1 MRGEIRFLRRGKLVK
16 LSGVSP
22 TLTLLDYLRLT
33 ERATGTKE
41 GCAEG
46 DCGACTVVLRRQRG
60 ERLVY
65 EPVNACILFM
75 GQVDGCEIITV
86 EDIARDGTLH
96 PVQQAMVD
104 LHGSQCGFCTPGFVM
119 ALFALYHRAD
129 RQSVS
134 RQRVNDWI
142 AGNLCRCTGYR
153 PIVDA
158 ALSSCALPADDWFS
172 ANARDTQRALAELR
186 DSEDIFIGTRD
197 RFFAAPASIV
207 ALAKLY
213 FSHPDATLIAGSTDV
228 GLWVTKQL
236 RDLPKVIWLG
246 RVKGLDE
253 IEDRRDAVSF
263 GAMVTLSEAMPYL
276 AAIDRDLGEMM
287 RRFAGNQIRTAG
299 TVGGNIANGSPIGD
313 MPPALIALG
322 ATLAL
327 QHGDRPRTLPLENY
341 FIDYGKQD
349 RRPGEFVRL
358 VRVPK
363 LLAEDRF
370 RCYKISKRFD
380 SDISAV
386 MGAFK
391 LRVDGTRIAG
401 ARIAFGGMAAIPK
414 RANRAEKALIEKYL
428 DRPRDWDEAIALLA
442 EDFKPIDDLRASA
455 AYRLDAARALLR
467 KALTEIGGTS
477 TRATRITGF
486 REAVDVGSA

>member
-1 MRGEIRFLRRGKLVK
+1 
-16 LSGVSP
+16 
-22 TLTLLDYLRLT
+22 
-33 ERATGTKE
+33 
-41 GCAEG
+41 
-46 DCGACTVVLRRQRG
+46 
-60 ERLVY
+60 
-65 EPVNACILFM
+65 
-75 GQVDGCEIITV
+75 
-86 EDIARDGTLH
+86 
-96 PVQQAMVD
+96 
-104 LHGSQCGFCTPGFVM
+104 M
-119 ALFALYHRAD
+119 ALFALHHRAD
-129 RQSVS
+129 GAPVDRQ
-134 RQRVNDWI
+134 QVNDWI

-158 ALSSCALPADDWFS
+158 GIAACIAPANDWFS
-172 ANARDTQRALAELR
+172 AEEPDARRALAELK
-186 DSEDIFIGTRD
+186 DADDIFIGTKE
-197 RFFAAPASIV
+197 RFFAAPAGLTS
-207 ALAKLY
+207 LAKLY
-213 FSHPDATLIAGSTDV
+213 AANPDATLVAGATDV

-246 RVKGLDE
+246 RVKGFDE

-276 AAIDRDLGEMM
+276 AAIDRDLGELL

-313 MPPALIALG
+313 MPPALIAVG

-327 QHGDRPRTLPLENY
+327 QQGDRTRTLPLENY

-363 LLAEDRF
+363 FSAEDRF

-401 ARIAFGGMAAIPK
+401 ARIAFGGMATIPK

-428 DRPRDWDEAIALLA
+428 DRPQDWDEAIALLA

-477 TRATRITGF
+477 TRQTRITGF
-486 REAVDVGSA
+486 RETADVGAA

>member
-1 MRGEIRFLRRGKLVK
+1 MRGEVRFLRRGKVVK
-16 LSGVSP
+16 LGGASP

-46 DCGACTVVLRRQRG
+46 DCGACTVVLRRLRG

-65 EPVNACILFM
+65 EPVNACILFA
-75 GQVDGCEIITV
+75 GQADGCEIITV
-86 EDIARDGTLH
+86 EDLARDGMLH

-119 ALFALYHRAD
+119 AMFALYHRAD
-129 RQSVS
+129 TRAGGPAARQRLDRRQSLPLHGLS
-134 RQRVNDWI
+134 THR
-142 AGNLCRCTGYR
+142 RCG
-153 PIVDA
+153 
-158 ALSSCALPADDWFS
+158 ALLCALRLRTTGF
-172 ANARDTQRALAELR
+172 RRERAKRGAPSLALR
-186 DSEDIFIGTRD
+186 DSEDIFIGTRE

-213 FSHPDATLIAGSTDV
+213 YSHPDATLIAGSTDV

-263 GAMVTLSEAMPYL
+263 GAMVTHTEAMPYL
-276 AAIDRDLGEMM
+276 AALDRDLGELM
-287 RRFAGNQIRTAG
+287 RRFAGTQIRMAA

-313 MPPALIALG
+313 LPPALIALG
-322 ATLAL
+322 ATLGL
-327 QHGDRPRTLPLENY
+327 QRGERPRTLPLENY
-341 FIDYGKQD
+341 FLDYGKQD
-349 RRPGEFVRL
+349 RQPGEFVRV
-358 VRVPK
+358 VRIPK
-363 LLAEDRF
+363 FGEGEHF

-401 ARIAFGGMAAIPK
+401 RAHCLWRHGGDP
-414 RANRAEKALIEKYL
+414 E
-428 DRPRDWDEAIALLA
+428 
-442 EDFKPIDDLRASA
+442 
-455 AYRLDAARALLR
+455 
-467 KALTEIGGTS
+467 
-477 TRATRITGF
+477 TRAQH
-486 REAVDVGSA
+486 REGADRDLSRSA

>member
-1 MRGEIRFLRRGKLVK
+1 MRAELRFIRRGQLVR
-16 LSGVSP
+16 LSNVSP

-46 DCGACTVVLRRQRG
+46 DCGACTVVLRRLRG
-60 ERLVY
+60 EKLTY
-65 EPVNACILFM
+65 EPVNACILLAA
-75 GQVDGCEIITV
+75 QADGTEVIAV
-86 EDIARDGTLH
+86 EDLARGDELH
-96 PVQQAMVD
+96 PVQQALVD
-104 LHGSQCGFCTPGFVM
+104 HHGSQCGFCTPGFVM
-119 ALFALYHRAD
+119 ALFALHHRAD
-129 RQSVS
+129 GEPVD

-153 PIVDA
+153 PIADA
-158 ALSSCALPADDWFS
+158 GIAACVAPANDWFS
-172 ANARDTQRALAELR
+172 AEEPDARRALAELK
-186 DSEDIFIGTRD
+186 DSDDIFIGTRE
-197 RFFAAPASIV
+197 RFFAAPAGLTS
-207 ALAKLY
+207 LSKLY
-213 FSHPDATLIAGSTDV
+213 AANPDATLVAGATDV
-228 GLWVTKQL
+228 GLWITKQL

-246 RVKGLDE
+246 RVKNLDE

-263 GAMVTLSEAMPYL
+263 GAMVTLAEAMPYL
-276 AAIDRDLGEMM
+276 SATDRDLGELL

-313 MPPALIALG
+313 MPPALIAVG

-327 QHGDRPRTLPLENY
+327 QQGDRTRTLPLENY

-363 LLAEDRF
+363 FSAEDRF

-391 LRVDGTRIAG
+391 LRVNGLRIAG

-414 RANRAEKALIEKYL
+414 RASRAEKALIEKYL
-428 DRPRDWDEAIALLA
+428 DRPQDWDEAISLLA

-455 AYRLDAARALLR
+455 GYRLDAARALLR

-477 TRATRITGF
+477 TRQTRITGF
-486 REAVDVGSA
+486 RETADVGVT

>member
-1 MRGEIRFLRRGKLVK
+1 
-16 LSGVSP
+16 
-22 TLTLLDYLRLT
+22 
-33 ERATGTKE
+33 
-41 GCAEG
+41 
-46 DCGACTVVLRRQRG
+46 
-60 ERLVY
+60 
-65 EPVNACILFM
+65 
-75 GQVDGCEIITV
+75 
-86 EDIARDGTLH
+86 
-96 PVQQAMVD
+96 VQQALVD
-104 LHGSQCGFCTPGFVM
+104 HHGSQCGFCTPGFVM
-119 ALFALYHRAD
+119 ALFALHHRPDGKPAD
-129 RQSVS
+129 RSQ
-134 RQRVNDWI
+134 VNDWI

-158 ALSSCALPADDWFS
+158 GVAACIAPANDWFS
-172 ANARDTQRALAELR
+172 AEEGDARRALVELK
-186 DSEDIFIGTRD
+186 DTDDIFVGTKE
-197 RFFAAPASIV
+197 RFFAAPAGLTS
-207 ALAKLY
+207 LAKLY
-213 FSHPDATLIAGSTDV
+213 IANPDATLVAGATDV

-246 RVKGLDE
+246 RVKNLDE

-263 GAMVTLSEAMPYL
+263 GAMVTLAEAMPYL
-276 AAIDRDLGEMM
+276 AAVDRDLGELM

-313 MPPALIALG
+313 LPPALIALG

-341 FIDYGKQD
+341 FLDYGKQD

-363 LLAEDRF
+363 FSAEDRF

-391 LRVDGTRIAG
+391 LRVAGKRIAG

-414 RANRAEKALIEKYL
+414 RASRAEKALIEKYL
-428 DRPRDWDEAIALLA
+428 DRPQDWDEAIALLA

-455 AYRLDAARALLR
+455 AYRLEVARALLR
-467 KALTEIGGTS
+467 KALTEIGGAS
-477 TRATRITGF
+477 SRQTRITGF
-486 REAVDVGSA
+486 RETADVGAA

>member
-1 MRGEIRFLRRGKLVK
+1 
-16 LSGVSP
+16 
-22 TLTLLDYLRLT
+22 
-33 ERATGTKE
+33 
-41 GCAEG
+41 
-46 DCGACTVVLRRQRG
+46 
-60 ERLVY
+60 
-65 EPVNACILFM
+65 
-75 GQVDGCEIITV
+75 
-86 EDIARDGTLH
+86 
-96 PVQQAMVD
+96 
-104 LHGSQCGFCTPGFVM
+104 M
-119 ALFALYHRAD
+119 ALFALHHRAD
-129 RQSVS
+129 GKPVDRAQ
-134 RQRVNDWI
+134 VNDWI

-158 ALSSCALPADDWFS
+158 GIAACIAPANDWFS
-172 ANARDTQRALAELR
+172 DEEPDARRALAELQ
-186 DSEDIFIGTRD
+186 DTDDIFIGTRE
-197 RFFAAPASIV
+197 RFFAAPAGLTS
-207 ALAKLY
+207 LAKLY
-213 FSHPDATLIAGSTDV
+213 VANPDATLVAGATDV

-246 RVKGLDE
+246 RVKSFDE

-276 AAIDRDLGEMM
+276 AAIDRDLGELL
-287 RRFAGNQIRTAG
+287 RRFAGHQIRTAG

-327 QHGDRPRTLPLENY
+327 QQGDRPRTLPLENY
-341 FIDYGKQD
+341 FVDYGKQD

-414 RANRAEKALIEKYL
+414 RASRAEKALIEKYL
-428 DRPRDWDEAIALLA
+428 DRPQDWDEAIALLA
-442 EDFKPIDDLRASA
+442 DDFKPIDDLRASA

-467 KALTEIGGTS
+467 KALTEIGGAP
-477 TRATRITGF
+477 TRQTRITGF
-486 REAVDVGSA
+486 RETADVGVA

>member
-1 MRGEIRFLRRGKLVK
+1 MRTEVQFLRRGKTVK
-16 LSGVSP
+16 LAMSP

-46 DCGACTVVLRRQRG
+46 DCGACTVVLRRLRG

-65 EPVNACILFM
+65 EPVNACILFAA
-75 GQVDGCEIITV
+75 QADGTEVITV
-86 EDIARDGTLH
+86 EDLTRDDTLH
-96 PVQQAMVD
+96 PVQRAMVD
-104 LHGSQCGFCTPGFVM
+104 QHGSQCGFCTPGFVM

-129 RQSVS
+129 GKPVD

-158 ALSSCALPADDWFS
+158 ALSACSAPANDWFS
-172 ANARDTQRALAELR
+172 TEEPGVRRALTALK
-186 DSEDIFIGTRD
+186 DDKDLFVGTKE
-197 RFFAAPASIV
+197 RFFAAPATLS
-207 ALAKLY
+207 ALSKLY
-213 FSHPDATLIAGSTDV
+213 YANPDATLVAGSTDV

-253 IEDRRDAVSF
+253 IEDRQDAVSF
-263 GAMVTLSEAMPYL
+263 GAMVTHTEAMPYL
-276 AAIDRDLGEMM
+276 AAIDRDLGELM
-287 RRFAGNQIRTAG
+287 RRFAGTQVRMAA

-313 MPPALIALG
+313 LPPALIALG

-327 QHGDRPRTLPLENY
+327 QRAERPRTLPLEN
-341 FIDYGKQD
+341 FFLDYGKQD
-349 RRPGEFVRL
+349 RTAGEFVRL

-363 LLAEDRF
+363 FGPDERF

-380 SDISAV
+380 SDISAI

-391 LRVDGTRIAG
+391 LRLDGARIAG

-414 RANRAEKALIEKYL
+414 RARVTEKALIEKRL
-428 DRPRDWDEAIALLA
+428 DRPQDWDHAIAALA
-442 EDFKPIDDLRASA
+442 RDFAPIDDLRASA
-455 AYRLDAARALLR
+455 TYRLDAARALLR
-467 KALTEIGGTS
+467 RALTEIGGTS
-477 TRATRITGF
+477 THQTRIVGI
-486 REAVDVGSA
+486 REVASVGTT

>member
-1 MRGEIRFLRRGKLVK
+1 MRTEVQFLRRGKTVK
-16 LSGVSP
+16 LAMSP

-46 DCGACTVVLRRQRG
+46 DCGACTVVLRRLRG

-65 EPVNACILFM
+65 EPVNACILFAA
-75 GQVDGCEIITV
+75 QADGTEVITV
-86 EDIARDGTLH
+86 EDLTRDDTLH
-96 PVQQAMVD
+96 PVQRAMVD
-104 LHGSQCGFCTPGFVM
+104 QHGSQCGFCTPGFVM

-129 RQSVS
+129 GKPVD

-158 ALSSCALPADDWFS
+158 ALSACSAPANDWFS
-172 ANARDTQRALAELR
+172 TEEPGVRRALTALK
-186 DSEDIFIGTRD
+186 DDKDLFVGTKE
-197 RFFAAPASIV
+197 RFFAAPATLS
-207 ALAKLY
+207 ALSKLY
-213 FSHPDATLIAGSTDV
+213 YANPDATLVAGSTDV

-253 IEDRRDAVSF
+253 IEDRQDAVSF
-263 GAMVTLSEAMPYL
+263 GAMVTHTEAMPYL
-276 AAIDRDLGEMM
+276 AAIDRDLGELM
-287 RRFAGNQIRTAG
+287 RRFAGTQVRMAA

-313 MPPALIALG
+313 LPPALIALG

-327 QHGDRPRTLPLENY
+327 QRAERPRTLPLEN
-341 FIDYGKQD
+341 FFLDYGKQD
-349 RRPGEFVRL
+349 RTAGEFVRL

-363 LLAEDRF
+363 FGPDERF

-391 LRVDGTRIAG
+391 LRLDGARIAG
-401 ARIAFGGMAAIPK
+401 ARIAFGGLAAIPK
-414 RANRAEKALIEKYL
+414 RARVTEKALIEKRL
-428 DRPRDWDEAIALLA
+428 DRPQDWDHAIAALA
-442 EDFKPIDDLRASA
+442 RDFAPIDDLRASA
-455 AYRLDAARALLR
+455 TYRLDAARALLR
-467 KALTEIGGTS
+467 RALTEIGGTS
-477 TRATRITGF
+477 THQTRIVGI
-486 REAVDVGSA
+486 REVANVGTA

>member
-1 MRGEIRFLRRGKLVK
+1 MRAEVRFIRRGKVVK
-16 LSGVSP
+16 LPNVSP
-22 TLTLLDYLRLT
+22 TLTLLDHLRLT

-46 DCGACTVVLRRQRG
+46 DCGACTVVLRRLRG
-60 ERLVY
+60 EKLTY
-65 EPVNACILFM
+65 EPVNACILFAA
-75 GQVDGCEIITV
+75 QADGCEVITV
-86 EDIARDGTLH
+86 EDLARGDQLH
-96 PVQQAMVD
+96 PVQQALVD
-104 LHGSQCGFCTPGFVM
+104 HHGSQCGFCTPGFVM
-119 ALFALYHRAD
+119 ALFALHHRAD
-129 RQSVS
+129 GKPADRNQ
-134 RQRVNDWI
+134 VNDWI

-158 ALSSCALPADDWFS
+158 GIAACVAPANDAFS
-172 ANARDTQRALAELR
+172 AEEPAARRALAELK
-186 DSEDIFIGTRD
+186 DTDDIFIGTRE
-197 RFFAAPASIV
+197 RFFAAPAGLTS
-207 ALAKLY
+207 LAKLY
-213 FSHPDATLIAGSTDV
+213 VANPDATLVAGATDV

-246 RVKGLDE
+246 RVKGFDE

-363 LLAEDRF
+363 LLVEDRF

-414 RANRAEKALIEKYL
+414 RASRSEKALIEKYL
-428 DRPRDWDEAIALLA
+428 DRPHDWDEAIALLA

-477 TRATRITGF
+477 THQTRIVGH
-486 REAVDVGSA
+486 REAADVGAA